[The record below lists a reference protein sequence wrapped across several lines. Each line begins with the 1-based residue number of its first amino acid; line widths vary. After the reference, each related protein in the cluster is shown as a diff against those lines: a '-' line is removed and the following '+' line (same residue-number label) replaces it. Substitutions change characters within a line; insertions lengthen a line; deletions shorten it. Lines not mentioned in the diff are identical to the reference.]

1 MIEKNIKRREQFYTY
16 LKSWLEQSSSI
27 GEKSITVH
35 NKSINLKTSI
45 GNNRTANQD
54 RAAFVVITNHFANN
68 KNLAISIIADGMGG
82 MASGEEAAC
91 SAIASFISYLALN
104 VHNSGL
110 KDICR
115 RAVEYSNAIVNKW
128 LNDKGGSTLSAIIY
142 GENGCVGVNIGDS
155 RIYYFDESNGL
166 IQISKDDTILGQL
179 ENHSSEDW
187 ENPTKGDN
195 RLAQFIGT
203 SDELVPHII
212 DLTEYSKKITESFF
226 LLTTDGTHY
235 LGQKMLERII
245 KVSNNSNTT
254 SNRIIEIAEWL
265 SGHDNSTIIVC
276 PNKITVNRIKT
287 EKYAEGLEQITIYD
301 FDRETNYMVPVEPKI
316 VYRENRNYQQTM
328 DDGKTMKY
336 QSKELFSNRNDKNEK
351 EKQSKVEEKKK
362 SRTDQKNPLKVD
374 LLPPEKT

>member
-1 MIEKNIKRREQFYTY
+1 MIEKNIERREQFCTY
-16 LKSWLEQSSSI
+16 LKGWLEQSSSY
-27 GEKSITVH
+27 GENSIDIH

-45 GNNRTANQD
+45 GNNRTTNQD
-54 RAAFVVITNHFANN
+54 RAAFVVIANHFTNN
-68 KNLAISIIADGMGG
+68 KNLAISIVADGMGG

-115 RAVEYSNAIVNKW
+115 RAVEYSNTTVNKL

-155 RIYYFDESNGL
+155 RLYYFDKNYGL

-179 ENHSSEDW
+179 ENHTSEDW

-203 SDELVPHII
+203 SDELIPHII
-212 DLTEYSKKITESFF
+212 DLTDYSKKITESFF

-245 KVSNNSNTT
+245 KVSDNSNTA

-265 SGHDNSTIIVC
+265 SGHDNSTIIIC

-287 EKYAEGLEQITIYD
+287 KGNTEGLEQITIYD
-301 FDRETNYMVPVEPKI
+301 FDRETNYMVQVEPEI
-316 VYRENRNYQQTM
+316 VYRENRNYHHAK
-328 DDGKTMKY
+328 DYGKTIQYKTE
-336 QSKELFSNRNDKNEK
+336 ELFSKREDKVEK
-351 EKQSKVEEKKK
+351 KRQAKVEEKKSK
-362 SRTDQKNPLKVD
+362 QDEKNPLKVD
-374 LLPPEKT
+374 LLPPEKK